1 MRFPILSFLSLLFV
15 CATGA
20 GAQTK
25 EDSLA
30 IVNAVW
36 QTRQTADGIVHKRA
50 QIETLYQGCQHIN
63 LVEIPRKRKFR
74 FGIG

>member
-1 MRFPILSFLSLLFV
+1 MRFPILSFLSFLFV
-15 CATGA
+15 CATSA

-36 QTRQTADGIVHKRA
+36 QTRQTVAENA
-50 QIETLYQGCQHIN
+50 
-63 LVEIPRKRKFR
+63 
-74 FGIG
+74 